1 MTTITI
7 NERTKAGKIVLELAK
22 ILSVSN
28 KGVAIE
34 TKLVEKPA
42 SKAKEGM
49 SNSELLTQ
57 SSYDPKFVA
66 MLKKRIAKEK
76 FTPIT
81 TKSIWESI

>member
-22 ILSVSN
+22 ILSLSN
-28 KGVAIE
+28 KGVVIE
-34 TKLVEKPA
+34 GNTIVEKPI
-42 SKAKEGM
+42 SNEKE
-49 SNSELLTQ
+49 EDF
-57 SSYDPKFVA
+57 YDANFVA
-66 MLKKRIAKEK
+66 MIKRRIAKEK

>member
-22 ILSVSN
+22 MLSVSN

-34 TKLVEKPA
+34 TKENS
-42 SKAKEGM
+42 SKKVIAKDE
-49 SNSELLTQ
+49 
-57 SSYDPKFVA
+57 YDPEFVA
-66 MLKKRIAKEK
+66 MLKDRISNEK
-76 FTPIT
+76 FTPIS

>member
-34 TKLVEKPA
+34 TKTAKPD
-42 SKAKEGM
+42 SKAKKGT
-49 SNSELLTQ
+49 SDSEQAMQ
-57 SSYDPKFVA
+57 SPYDPKFVA
-66 MLKKRIAKEK
+66 MIQNRIAKEK

>member
-1 MTTITI
+1 MTIITI

-28 KGVAIE
+28 KGVVIE
-34 TKLVEKPA
+34 ENTIVEKPIFD
-42 SKAKEGM
+42 AKE
-49 SNSELLTQ
+49 EDF
-57 SSYDPKFVA
+57 YDANFVA
-66 MLKKRIAKEK
+66 MIKKRIAKEK